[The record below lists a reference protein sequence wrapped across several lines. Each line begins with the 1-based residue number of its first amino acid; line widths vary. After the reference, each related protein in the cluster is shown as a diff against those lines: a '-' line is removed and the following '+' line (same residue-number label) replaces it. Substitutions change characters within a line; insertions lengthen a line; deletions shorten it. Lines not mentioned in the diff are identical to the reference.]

1 MDWSVSHKPAFWEGT
16 RLAYPD
22 VPKEHPKFSESVTVG
37 NLVLVSGCGGK
48 DTVTGAPAPPDV
60 AGQVNTALDKTRAA
74 LEEAGSSMENIIK
87 TFFMIRSLDD
97 YGEVR
102 KTETEYYERHA
113 PSLIGTPPSATLM
126 VVPGLANP
134 DYRLEYEVIAAKDR
148 SAPDWGVTYYPE
160 FWGGRELAFPHVP
173 KEHAKFAR
181 TQVVGGL
188 VAVSGCQALDH
199 DTVRVETMDFTEQT
213 RICLD
218 KVRIGMEETGGSLET
233 TAKTVVFIKDPAR
246 ISEYREIERAYFA
259 EHAPALADDPPA
271 STLMVV
277 EELPRPEFLVEV
289 EAFGVAGSA
298 LPGWPVA
305 FFPGAVRAGRL
316 LFSAAIGAGGGIEA
330 QIEAQIEAA
339 FTGLKAALENAGGS
353 LDGLVK
359 TTMMLTRLE
368 DYPVMRRVETE
379 FYQAH
384 APALLENPPAS
395 TFIQLR
401 ACEGEDSLF
410 QIDGTAVL

>member
-1 MDWSVSHKPAFWEGT
+1 M
-16 RLAYPD
+16 
-22 VPKEHPKFSESVTVG
+22 
-37 NLVLVSGCGGK
+37 
-48 DTVTGAPAPPDV
+48 
-60 AGQVNTALDKTRAA
+60 
-74 LEEAGSSMENIIK
+74 
-87 TFFMIRSLDD
+87 
-97 YGEVR
+97 
-102 KTETEYYERHA
+102 
-113 PSLIGTPPSATLM
+113 
-126 VVPGLANP
+126 
-134 DYRLEYEVIAAKDR
+134 
-148 SAPDWGVTYYPE
+148 
-160 FWGGRELAFPHVP
+160 P

-199 DTVRVETMDFTEQT
+199 GTVRVETMDFAEQT

-246 ISEYREIERAYFA
+246 ISEYRDIERAYFA
-259 EHAPALADDPPA
+259 EHAPALADNPPA

-289 EAFGVAGSA
+289 EAFGVAGGS

-305 FFPGAVRAGRL
+305 FYPGAVRAGQL
-316 LFSAAIGAGGGIEA
+316 LFAAAIGAGGGIEA
-330 QIEAQIEAA
+330 QVEAA
-339 FTGLKAALENAGGS
+339 FAGLKTSLENAGGS
-353 LDGLVK
+353 LGGLVK

-368 DYPVMRRVETE
+368 DYPIMRRIETE
-379 FYQAH
+379 FYEAH

-395 TFIQLR
+395 TFIQLQ

-410 QIDGTAVL
+410 QLDGTGGSVGVPPLAQLDRRARELRKPV